1 MRIFFKVLLTFVL
14 ISLICISFVFC
25 KDYIVNLYNYLFH
38 FKEIKDTT
46 LTSLVEK
53 YVIEENYKGITSY
66 VIDNAKSQQEINN
79 ILKNKILI
87 TKNNVYSYI
96 NKAQLLTT
104 LIITDNKNNTKNYKD
119 LQNTIIT
126 LSNINFNN
134 IDEYFSVLN
143 YFIFI
148 LKSKYFENDFLELIA
163 ESGIKIINNFI
174 NNYYGIGEK
183 ENVNSFVID
192 TYKDLYREYLKI
204 LENKYQIDI
213 AKINNINDLN
223 SGELKYFLAK
233 QESIKYN
240 NVSQLTTFMLPV
252 GKIIGKT
259 TAYYTI
265 SKIFKNKT
273 ISAFT
278 TLFGLADV
286 GTDAISLG
294 KKINYTLYA
303 DKIHTTNRLKALD
316 NRININ
322 ITDMIYNVYIYIKNL
337 PVKIYNLFNFFAVDT
352 VGIKYDCKDDNIINK
367 QILFI
372 KETNIKRIVAKML
385 VDEVEKN
392 NVLFNNYKKIIFE
405 ETKKKEDE
413 IKKQITNIK
422 MNKIQDSISDTI
434 MSVIKKD
441 VKNNNFNYN
450 KIVKMLND
458 ELINFKQQQ
467 NKKIQDYR
475 DKLDKNVE
483 NMKKRLEV
491 SSKLLLS
498 NY

>member
-1 MRIFFKVLLTFVL
+1 
-14 ISLICISFVFC
+14 
-25 KDYIVNLYNYLFH
+25 
-38 FKEIKDTT
+38 
-46 LTSLVEK
+46 
-53 YVIEENYKGITSY
+53 
-66 VIDNAKSQQEINN
+66 
-79 ILKNKILI
+79 
-87 TKNNVYSYI
+87 
-96 NKAQLLTT
+96 
-104 LIITDNKNNTKNYKD
+104 
-119 LQNTIIT
+119 
-126 LSNINFNN
+126 
-134 IDEYFSVLN
+134 
-143 YFIFI
+143 
-148 LKSKYFENDFLELIA
+148 
-163 ESGIKIINNFI
+163 
-174 NNYYGIGEK
+174 
-183 ENVNSFVID
+183 
-192 TYKDLYREYLKI
+192 
-204 LENKYQIDI
+204 
-213 AKINNINDLN
+213 
-223 SGELKYFLAK
+223 
-233 QESIKYN
+233 
-240 NVSQLTTFMLPV
+240 MLPV

-259 TAYYTI
+259 ATYYTI
-265 SKIFKNKT
+265 SKIFKNKK
-273 ISAFT
+273 ISTFT
-278 TLFGLADV
+278 ALFGLADV
-286 GTDAISLG
+286 GTDTISLG

-303 DKIHTTNRLKALD
+303 DKIHKQNRIKALD
-316 NRININ
+316 NRINVN
-322 ITDMIYNVYIYIKNL
+322 ITDMIYNIYIYVKNL

-372 KETNIKRIVAKML
+372 KETNIKRIIAKIL

-475 DKLDKNVE
+475 DKLDKNIE

>member
-1 MRIFFKVLLTFVL
+1 MKVFYKIFLTILLFFIFYIGFV
-14 ISLICISFVFC
+14 CC
-25 KDYIVNLYNYLFH
+25 KCYIINLYNYLFYS
-38 FKEIKDTT
+38 KKVEDASLISLIDEYIIEDTYDDI
-46 LTSLVEK
+46 V
-53 YVIEENYKGITSY
+53 SY
-66 VIDNAKSQQEINN
+66 VINNVKSRKEIIN
-79 ILKNKILI
+79 ILHNKVLI

-96 NKAQLLTT
+96 NKAQLLTVLIT
-104 LIITDNKNNTKNYKD
+104 LNDKDNIKNYTD
-119 LQNTIIT
+119 LQNIIVQ
-126 LSNINFNN
+126 LSNMDFNN

-143 YFIFI
+143 YFIFV
-148 LKSKYFENDFLELIA
+148 LRNKYFENDFLELIA

-183 ENVNSFVID
+183 ENINSFVID
-192 TYKDLYREYLKI
+192 TYKDLYKEYLKI
-204 LENKYQIDI
+204 LENKYKLDVNT
-213 AKINNINDLN
+213 INNINNL
-223 SGELKYFLAK
+223 SGSELKYFLAK

-240 NVSQLTTFMLPV
+240 NMSQLTTFVLPI

-273 ISAFT
+273 ISAFA

-286 GTDAISLG
+286 GTDTILLG

-303 DKIHTTNRLKALD
+303 DKIHITNRLKALD
-316 NRININ
+316 NRIDIN
-322 ITDMIYNVYIYIKNL
+322 ITDMIYNVYICIKNL
-337 PVKIYNLFNFFAVDT
+337 PVKIYNLFNFFAVDK
-352 VGIKYDCKDDNIINK
+352 VSIKYDCKDNKVVNK

-372 KETNIKRIVAKML
+372 KETNIKRAIAKML
-385 VDEVEKN
+385 VDEVEKT
-392 NVLFNNYKKIIFE
+392 NVLFSNYRKMIFE
-405 ETKKKEDE
+405 ETKKKEVE

-450 KIVKMLND
+450 KIVKMLNN

-467 NKKIQDYR
+467 NEKLQNYR
-475 DKLDKNVE
+475 EKLDKNME
-483 NMKKRLEV
+483 YIKKRLEEN
-491 SSKLLLS
+491 SKLLLS

>member
-1 MRIFFKVLLTFVL
+1 MKIFFKILLTFLSICLV
-14 ISLICISFVFC
+14 CISIVFC

-38 FKEIKDTT
+38 YKRVENTT

-53 YVIEENYKGITSY
+53 YIIEENYSGITSY
-66 VIDNAKSQQEINN
+66 VIENIKSKQEIND
-79 ILKNKILI
+79 ILQNKILI
-87 TKNNVYSYI
+87 TKNNTYSYI
-96 NKAQLLTT
+96 NKAQLLTN
-104 LIITDNKNNTKNYKD
+104 LIIIGNNNNIENYKD
-119 LQNTIIT
+119 LQNTIII
-126 LSNINFNN
+126 LSNIDFNN

-143 YFIFI
+143 YFILV
-148 LKSKYFENDFLELIA
+148 LKNRYFENDFLELVA

-183 ENVNSFVID
+183 ENINSFVVD
-192 TYKDLYREYLKI
+192 TYKELYSEYLKI
-204 LENKYQIDI
+204 LEDKYKLDINKITS
-213 AKINNINDLN
+213 INNLN
-223 SGELKYFLAK
+223 GGELKYFLAK

-240 NVSQLTTFMLPV
+240 NASQITSFMLPV

-259 TAYYTI
+259 ATYYTI
-265 SKIFKNKT
+265 SKIFKNKK
-273 ISAFT
+273 ISTFT
-278 TLFGLADV
+278 ALFGLADV

-372 KETNIKRIVAKML
+372 KETNIKRIVAKIL

-413 IKKQITNIK
+413 IEKQITNIK

-475 DKLDKNVE
+475 DKLDKNIE